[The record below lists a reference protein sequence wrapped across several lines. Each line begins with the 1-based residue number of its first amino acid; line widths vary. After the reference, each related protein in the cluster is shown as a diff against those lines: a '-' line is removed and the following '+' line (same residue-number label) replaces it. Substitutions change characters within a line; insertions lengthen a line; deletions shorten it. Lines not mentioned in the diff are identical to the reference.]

1 MTKRLFSKL
10 ACGALA
16 IAMTLAGAAGFAG
29 CNRTGTAPG
38 GIDQEVDPTRTQ
50 LYVANHDGGFGH
62 EWVQAAARRFEEL
75 YKDVP
80 FEEGKTGV
88 QIMFDRTGGIGSQ
101 IMAKIPLSRNAVY
114 FTESVYYYDYLNAQ
128 NGAVFADITDI
139 VSGEDSDL
147 SEFGDTGTIEDK
159 LTDQQ
164 KEFYQ
169 TDDGKY
175 YGIPHYQAFQGIIY
189 DKDFFEQDMLYF
201 SDNENNGNGGFI
213 TSRTEKR
220 SPGKD
225 GIYCETCAANG
236 YDYSDHYCDDGL
248 PATYD
253 EFARLLEYIA
263 DSGETP
269 LIWSGQVHQ
278 NYLDKFMSSLAADY
292 EGLDDFML
300 NYTFKGTAHH
310 LVQGIDAN
318 TGEVTLRGA
327 TEIMPKNGYE
337 MYTSAGR
344 YYAMEFMQEAVSDSR
359 YYYYLSFNGT
369 HSHTN
374 AQDDFLRSKDR
385 SSRIAM
391 LIDGSYW
398 ENEADD
404 TFEYMSNNNV
414 NDPDSRYSR
423 KFGFMPLPKPT
434 EEDGT
439 ENTLFDFLYS
449 LGFINANI
457 EDDPVL
463 FPLAKKF
470 LKFVNTEQSL
480 REFTVIT
487 GSPKALEYDLT
498 EDDLSRMSFYGRSLW
513 NLKANSDVVYPYST
527 GAIFLNNQSDFV
539 FANSFADSGV
549 SDVSKTL
556 RDGAST
562 PLQLFNNIGNTKSQ
576 AAWNSNYSNY
586 FS

>member
-16 IAMTLAGAAGFAG
+16 IAMTLAGAASFAG

-62 EWVQAAARRFEEL
+62 EWLQAAAKRFEEL

-88 QIMFDRTGGIGSQ
+88 QIMIDTTGGIGTQ
-101 IMAKIPLSRNAVY
+101 IIGQIPLSRNAVY
-114 FTESVYYYDYLNAQ
+114 FTESVFYYDYLNAP

-139 VSGEDSDL
+139 VCGEDSDL
-147 SEFGDTGTIEDK
+147 SEFGETGTIEGK
-159 LTDQQ
+159 LTQQQ
-164 KEFYQ
+164 KDFYK
-169 TDDGKY
+169 TTDGKY

-201 SDNENNGNGGFI
+201 SDNENNNGGFI

-236 YDYSDHYCDDGL
+236 YDYSNHYCDDGL
-248 PATYD
+248 PATYE
-253 EFARLLEYIA
+253 EFSRLLDYIA
-263 DSGETP
+263 DAGETP
-269 LIWSGQVHQ
+269 MIWSGQVHQ
-278 NYLDKFMSSLAADY
+278 NYLDKFMAALAADY

-310 LVQGIDAN
+310 LVQSIDAN
-318 TGEVTLRGA
+318 TGEVTLRAA
-327 TEIMPKNGYE
+327 TPIEPENGYE
-337 MYTSAGR
+337 LYTSAGR
-344 YYAMEFMQEAVSDSR
+344 YYAMQFMDNAVSDSR
-359 YYYYLSFNGT
+359 YYNILSFNGT
-369 HSHTN
+369 HSHIN
-374 AQDDFLRSKDR
+374 AQDDFLRSKEK
-385 SSRIAM
+385 SQRIAM

-404 TFEYMSNNNV
+404 TFEYMSNNDKT
-414 NDPDSRYSR
+414 DPDSRYSR
-423 KFGFMPLPKPT
+423 KFGFLPLPKPT
-434 EEDGT
+434 ENDGT
-439 ENTLFDFLYS
+439 ESTLFDFLYS

-480 REFTVIT
+480 REFTVLT

-498 EDDLSRMSFYGRSLW
+498 EDDLSQMSFYGRSLW

-527 GAIFLNNQSDFV
+527 NAIFLNNQSDFV
-539 FANSFADSGV
+539 FNGTFSYSGV

-556 RDGAST
+556 RDGGST
-562 PLQLFNNIGNTKSQ
+562 PLQLFNAIGNTMSQ